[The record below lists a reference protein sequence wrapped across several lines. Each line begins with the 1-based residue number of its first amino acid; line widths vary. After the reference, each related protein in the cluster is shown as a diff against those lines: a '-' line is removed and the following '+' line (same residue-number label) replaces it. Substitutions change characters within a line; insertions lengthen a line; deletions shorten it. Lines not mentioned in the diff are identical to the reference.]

1 MGRREVAPCEGSW
14 LRQAPGAIVAG
25 LIVVAPR
32 LRGATWTAWFT
43 KLAWSWAGVPSGPL
57 GWISSNWTMPVL
69 HGPIYPVM
77 ARALDLQ
84 PDDELLDV
92 ACGSGVFLTTQ
103 AAHVRYVAGL
113 DLSDI
118 QVSLARR
125 RLDDRIRAGTAEIVT
140 GDAAALPWE
149 DGRFSVVTCMGS
161 VEAFPDPGAALAE
174 MHRVLRPGGRIVVSL
189 GAKIADWTETHRAM
203 GAVWIWNED
212 DARRLVEEAGFAEA
226 SVSYAWIGYNSRLGN
241 LANHLMGQDEM
252 RLVRGV
258 KPAAKSHGQRTQEPS
273 RVAVGT
279 TAT

>member
-1 MGRREVAPCEGSW
+1 MRRLMARAAVA
-14 LRQAPGAIVAG
+14 AIAAG

-32 LRGATWTAWFT
+32 LRGATWTSWFT

-69 HGPIYPVM
+69 HGPIYPIM

-84 PDDELLDV
+84 PDDDLLEV
-92 ACGSGVFLTTQ
+92 ACGSGVFLATQ
-103 AAHVRYVAGL
+103 AAHVQRVAGL

-118 QVSLARR
+118 QVGLARR
-125 RLDDRIRAGTAEIVT
+125 RLADRIAEGTAEIVA

-189 GAKIADWTETHRAM
+189 GAKVAEGTQTRRVMDAYW
-203 GAVWIWNED
+203 VWSED
-212 DARRLVEEAGFAEA
+212 DARRLVEEAGFGDV
-226 SVSYAWIGYNSRLGN
+226 SVSYQSIDFGRLVN
-241 LANHLMGQDEM
+241 LANRLLGEEEM
-252 RLVRGV
+252 RIVRGV
-258 KPAAKSHGQRTQEPS
+258 KPAVEAPAEGIEAPS
-273 RVAVGT
+273 REPVG
-279 TAT
+279 AAG